1 MRTPK
6 AIEVETEEVLDWV
19 TAALPSGGRGLR
31 VLEVG
36 CGPGHLAARLL
47 SQGFELTAIDSS
59 EEQVALARENGI
71 AARTCDFLSFEG
83 EGFDAL
89 LFTRS
94 LHHIAPLPDA
104 MQKIRD
110 LLKPGG
116 WILADDFAHEEMNRA
131 TAAWFWDL
139 QAVLEVSGTLDPDV
153 PRRHNRGP
161 GRHGRHPHHGRTATP
176 SPDPLERWH
185 ARHVHDPPLH
195 SAEAMLTA
203 VKGAFTLVAQ
213 HRVPYLHRY
222 FSDRVA
228 DSEEGRRLFLRIRE
242 LETLRIA
249 QQLLVPIGLRWVARS
264 DRG

>member
-47 SQGFELTAIDSS
+47 SEGFELTAIDSS

-161 GRHGRHPHHGRTATP
+161 GRYGQHPHHGPTADP
-176 SPDPLERWH
+176 SADPLERWRE
-185 ARHVHDPPLH
+185 RHVHEPPLH
-195 SAEAMLTA
+195 TAEAMLTA
-203 VKGAFTLVAQ
+203 VKGAFALVAQ

-222 FSDRVA
+222 FSDRVP
-228 DSEEGRRLFLRIRE
+228 DSEEGRGLFLRIRE

-249 QQLLVPIGLRWVARS
+249 QRLLVPIGLRWVARS
-264 DRG
+264 GRD